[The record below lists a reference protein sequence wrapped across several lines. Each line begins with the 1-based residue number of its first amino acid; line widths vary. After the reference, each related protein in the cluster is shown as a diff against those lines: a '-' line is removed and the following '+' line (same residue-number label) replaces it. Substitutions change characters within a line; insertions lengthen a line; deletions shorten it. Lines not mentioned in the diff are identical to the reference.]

1 MEILYKLRT
10 IENKDWAT
18 LLFVVSLI
26 LIVTVKTRYSQRFF
40 LYLDL
45 FYSDKYFKLF
55 NKSEYV
61 SSSFNVLLYIVQIIA
76 ISFFIIIVLD
86 QYTICSKYNGIV
98 YLQIITALFV
108 ISMSKYFIEKIV
120 AIIFEIDSIADVFN
134 HYKMSYKSFFTLFL
148 LPLITILYYNKVNE
162 IFVFILMIIVIAYNI
177 ITYINILKFFKSKLI
192 SNLFYFILYLCTLE
206 IAPYYFIY
214 YWFKN
219 S

>member
-134 HYKMSYKSFFTLFL
+134 HYKMSYRS
-148 LPLITILYYNKVNE
+148 
-162 IFVFILMIIVIAYNI
+162 
-177 ITYINILKFFKSKLI
+177 
-192 SNLFYFILYLCTLE
+192 
-206 IAPYYFIY
+206 
-214 YWFKN
+214 
-219 S
+219 